1 MKIIELKEFDDK
13 WKNFLKEKKHLIF
26 HRPEWKQFT
35 EDSFDIKMKYFAVED
50 KGKIQLVF
58 PVGVIDSLLFGKRL
72 ISVPYLEYG
81 GFAGD
86 ADYVGFAIDHIKD
99 NYFNYDY
106 LQVRE
111 GVPEKYLM
119 ENGFK
124 KVEEANRFILNL
136 DKEEKIWK
144 SISKQKR
151 KAVRKAQDMKVE
163 VRDIGYH
170 EVSRVYNIYLSEM
183 KGFGVP
189 AFPIKYFDNFW
200 YYMIENGLGKAL
212 GAYLDGTL
220 IAALLGFTYND
231 RVHITISVSK
241 KGYLDYRPNDI
252 LHWEFIRWAIEEGY
266 KIFDFGHVKK
276 GTGHYDF
283 KEKWNTELK
292 PLNNYYLFL
301 KKKDITDLNKDSMKY
316 KLLRGLWR
324 RSPKFI
330 LKRVGPKIRESIGY

>member
-35 EDSFDIKMKYFAVED
+35 EDSFDIKMKYFAV
-50 KGKIQLVF
+50 
-58 PVGVIDSLLFGKRL
+58 
-72 ISVPYLEYG
+72 
-81 GFAGD
+81 
-86 ADYVGFAIDHIKD
+86 DHIKD

-252 LHWEFIRWAIEEGY
+252 LHWEFIRWILEE
-266 KIFDFGHVKK
+266 KR
-276 GTGHYDF
+276 
-283 KEKWNTELK
+283 
-292 PLNNYYLFL
+292 YY
-301 KKKDITDLNKDSMKY
+301 
-316 KLLRGLWR
+316 
-324 RSPKFI
+324 
-330 LKRVGPKIRESIGY
+330 